1 MALIDAQGKVE
12 NVILLEDGA
21 EWSPPD
27 GMTVVEAAD
36 DAEAGGNYRD
46 GAFERAPRLGP
57 NPAELSLEEQVKA
70 LAEKVAALE
79 ENRLVT
85 LG

>member
-36 DAEAGGNYRD
+36 DAEAGGKYRD
-46 GAFERAPRLGP
+46 GAFERAPRLG
-57 NPAELSLEEQVKA
+57 LEFADLPLEDQMKA
-70 LAEKVAALE
+70 LRKDIDELKKV
-79 ENRLVT
+79 RS
-85 LG
+85 GG